1 MIKAVYLIRFGG
13 ENLRLLPEYNP
24 GRDPEAMGCEGDG
37 RAGSSR
43 HDSLTRFIHQGP
55 PEAGAQLAMTRGPGL
70 LASHDRAGAPR
81 AIRGFASARP
91 GRSRCDL
98 RQPTGVPQSSGGL
111 PRGGRAE
118 GFSFPLRRLNTR
130 ASDGLAG
137 GDVFVKVD
145 SPR

>member
-13 ENLRLLPEYNP
+13 ENIRLLPEYNP

-91 GRSRCDL
+91 GRSPCDL
-98 RQPTGVPQSSGGL
+98 REPTGVPNRREACREVDGWKAFHFGFAGSIQGPAMASRAATSS
-111 PRGGRAE
+111 
-118 GFSFPLRRLNTR
+118 S
-130 ASDGLAG
+130 
-137 GDVFVKVD
+137 K
-145 SPR
+145 